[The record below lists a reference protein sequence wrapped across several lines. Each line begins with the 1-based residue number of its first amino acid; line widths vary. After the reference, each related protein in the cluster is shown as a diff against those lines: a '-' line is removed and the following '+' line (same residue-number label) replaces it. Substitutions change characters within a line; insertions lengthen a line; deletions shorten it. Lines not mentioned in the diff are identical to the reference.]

1 MSKPIAP
8 PLPLLTKAATVC
20 LAGFDCGGAS
30 KFYRRVDM
38 KFRINYSGEYQDSID
53 ISGETIDEIKESAIA
68 ECKKRGWETKDCWSE
83 KLED

>member
-1 MSKPIAP
+1 
-8 PLPLLTKAATVC
+8 
-20 LAGFDCGGAS
+20 
-30 KFYRRVDM
+30 M

-53 ISGETIDEIKESAIA
+53 ISGKTIDEIKESAIA